1 MTTTTTDTN
10 AARSWQWCSLWC
22 SAIKCF
28 NVNRGGHR
36 ATASTTPIA
45 TRVYQQQQN
54 DNHFIRIDLP
64 RKYRDKNC
72 NITYEL

>member
-1 MTTTTTDTN
+1 MATTTTDTN
-10 AARSWQWCSLWC
+10 AGSWQWCSLWC

-28 NVNRGGHR
+28 NVGSDPVGRGTVS
-36 ATASTTPIA
+36 ATTPIG
-45 TRVYQQQQN
+45 TRVYHQQN
-54 DNHFIRIDLP
+54 DNHFIRINLP